1 MALTTFSQLKTSIAN
16 YLNRS
21 DLTGV
26 IPDFITLA
34 ESKLNRNLRLRKMQT
49 TTTLTCVSGT
59 ATLDLPTDFLE
70 VVQLYVDG
78 NPNVVLDYVN
88 PNEIELNNLTDSSG
102 TPQLYTIIGDT
113 IKLAPIP
120 DSTHSVKLTY
130 FQKIPALSD
139 SNTTNF
145 LLTHYPQIYLYGSLV
160 ESQPYI
166 MNDERL
172 VTWLTLYNESLNAA
186 NQDDEKGR
194 YAGRTAFAMNTDT
207 STP

>member
-21 DLTGV
+21 DLTSV

-49 TTTLTCVSGT
+49 TTSLTTTSGT

-70 VVQLYVDG
+70 VVQLFVDG

-88 PNEIELNNLTDSSG
+88 PTEIELNNLNDASG
-102 TPQLYTIIGDT
+102 NPQQYTIIGDT
-113 IKLAPIP
+113 IKLNPIP
-120 DSTHSVKLTY
+120 DSDYTVKLTY
-130 FQKIPALSD
+130 FQKLPALSD
-139 SNTTNF
+139 SNITNF
-145 LLTHYPQIYLYGSLV
+145 LLTNYPQIYLYGSLV
-160 ESQPYI
+160 EAQPYI

-172 VTWLTLYNESLNAA
+172 VTWLTLYNESVNVA

-194 YAGRTAFAMNTDT
+194 YAGRTAFAMNTD
-207 STP
+207 SATP

>member
-59 ATLDLPTDFLE
+59 ATIDLPTDFLE

-88 PNEIELNNLTDSSG
+88 PMRLN
-102 TPQLYTIIGDT
+102 
-113 IKLAPIP
+113 
-120 DSTHSVKLTY
+120 
-130 FQKIPALSD
+130 
-139 SNTTNF
+139 
-145 LLTHYPQIYLYGSLV
+145 
-160 ESQPYI
+160 
-166 MNDERL
+166 
-172 VTWLTLYNESLNAA
+172 
-186 NQDDEKGR
+186 
-194 YAGRTAFAMNTDT
+194 
-207 STP
+207 